1 MKETPFLALKR
12 HKNTKDI
19 LVRSK
24 FETNNQWIVTNNG
37 KLNLIKGA
45 MVDWDATLLGAA
57 NTQRHSGLCPEMS
70 LFEYRLMICT
80 YKLCMTYHKKITFK
94 QLNP

>member
-1 MKETPFLALKR
+1 
-12 HKNTKDI
+12 
-19 LVRSK
+19 
-24 FETNNQWIVTNNG
+24 
-37 KLNLIKGA
+37 

-70 LFEYRLMICT
+70 LFGYRLMICT